1 MEMRVAVVLEHRF
14 KSTADGRVWTDGPFP
29 YSFFIR
35 YLDQF
40 DQVVVVARV
49 QAMGEPNPRW
59 IRADGDRITFAPVPY
74 YVGPR
79 EYLLRRQEVAAAV
92 SEALSGNG
100 AVVLRAPGQLAN
112 LAAGALTR
120 ARRPFG
126 AEVVGD
132 PYDAFAPGVGRG
144 SLRPLFRWQQTRALK
159 RLCSRAASVAYVT
172 EYALQRRY
180 PPAPEAFATHYSSV
194 ELPAEAFV
202 SQPPELRVGP
212 LRLITVGSMEH
223 LYKGQDVL
231 LRALAMCRRA
241 NLEFTLTLVGD
252 GAKRD
257 WLQDLAERLQVADAV
272 RFAGQCPSGVAV
284 RRRLDQAD
292 VFVLPSRQE
301 GVPRA
306 MIEAMARGLPCLGS
320 CVGGI
325 PELLP
330 ESAMVPPGDA
340 AALAALIR
348 RSAAPQVRQFY
359 SAQNLGAARAYEDCA
374 LQRRRRAFYEE
385 ITRRTALQ

>member
-1 MEMRVAVVLEHRF
+1 MRVAVILEHRF
-14 KSTADGRVWTDGPFP
+14 LGTPDGRVWTDGPFP
-29 YSFFIR
+29 YSFFTR

-40 DQVVVVARV
+40 EQVEVVARV
-49 QAMGEPNPRW
+49 QPVSEPSPRW
-59 IRADGDRITFAPVPY
+59 VTARGDRVTFAPVPY

-79 EYLLRRQEVAAAV
+79 QYLARRQAIAGAIERTLRDNA
-92 SEALSGNG
+92 

-112 LAAGALTR
+112 VAAQSLIR
-120 ARRPFG
+120 SRRPYG
-126 AEVVGD
+126 AEIVGD
-132 PYDAFAPGVGRG
+132 PYDALAPGAGQG

-159 RLCSRAASVAYVT
+159 RLCRNAASVAYVT
-172 EYALQRRY
+172 QFALQQRY
-180 PPAPEAFATHYSSV
+180 PSAPRAFTTHYSSV

-202 SQPPELRVGP
+202 PEPPEPPANGP
-212 LRLITVGSMEH
+212 VQLITVGSMEH

-241 NLEFTLTLVGD
+241 GLDFTLTLVGD
-252 GAKRD
+252 GAKRP
-257 WLQDLAERLQVADAV
+257 WLKDLAERLRLAEAV
-272 RFAGQCPSGVAV
+272 RFAGQLPSGAAV
-284 RRRLDQAD
+284 RRELDQAD
-292 VFVLPSRQE
+292 IFVLPSRQE

-320 CVGGI
+320 SVGGI

-340 AALAALIR
+340 AALAGLIR
-348 RSAAPQVRQFY
+348 KSVSGKIRRLYA
-359 SAQNLGAARAYEDCA
+359 AQNLAAARAYEDRE
-374 LQRRRRAFYEE
+374 LQGRRREFYEQ